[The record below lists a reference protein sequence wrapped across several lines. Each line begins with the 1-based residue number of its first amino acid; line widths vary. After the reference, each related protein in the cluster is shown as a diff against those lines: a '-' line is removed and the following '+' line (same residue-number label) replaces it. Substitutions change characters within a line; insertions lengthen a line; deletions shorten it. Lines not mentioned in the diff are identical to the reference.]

1 MPELGDELRR
11 LADEGA
17 QEARPMAPAEV
28 MRYGDRR
35 RRRRALRDGFAA
47 VGATGAVVAG
57 IVSGT
62 SAGPHAIPRHPETRP
77 SVLTPSP
84 VRYSPVPTPTPSRT
98 PAGTPERSPSPTRQP
113 TPTPSRSPTPSQ
125 SPTPHPKASP
135 SPEPTESPSTQ
146 PKPSPSPSP

>member
-17 QEARPMAPAEV
+17 QEAQPMAPAEV
-28 MRYGDRR
+28 MRVGDRR

-62 SAGPHAIPRHPETRP
+62 SPGPHTIPRRPETRP
-77 SVLTPSP
+77 SIQTPSP
-84 VRYSPVPTPTPSRT
+84 VRYAPTPTPTPSPT
-98 PAGTPERSPSPTRQP
+98 PARAPAQSQSPSPRRQP
-113 TPTPSRSPTPSQ
+113 TPTPSQ
-125 SPTPHPKASP
+125 SPTPSRSTRPHPRPSPSTEPTASP
-135 SPEPTESPSTQ
+135 SAQ
-146 PKPSPSPSP
+146 PGPSPTP